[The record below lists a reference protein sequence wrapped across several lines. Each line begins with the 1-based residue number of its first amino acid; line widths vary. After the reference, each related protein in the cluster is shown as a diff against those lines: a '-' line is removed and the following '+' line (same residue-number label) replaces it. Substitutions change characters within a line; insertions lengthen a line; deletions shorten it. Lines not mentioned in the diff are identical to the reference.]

1 MSYIPEEVTIQN
13 QLTDVR
19 INEWLSEEFLK
30 PKWWALI
37 LIVLI
42 LFVVWF
48 KMIDKSRIREICL
61 FTVLLTIIFMGIDE
75 YGEELVLWDYPID
88 IIPLFPPL
96 SSINL
101 ISIPLIYSQIYQ
113 HFKQKKFIYAVLI
126 SSAVIC
132 FVAEPLL
139 TFLGYY
145 DLINWHYY
153 ESYPIYVVVTLCTK
167 GIVQKIM
174 YISNKSS
181 CIRNAG

>member
-75 YGEELVLWDYPID
+75 YGEELVL
-88 IIPLFPPL
+88 
-96 SSINL
+96 
-101 ISIPLIYSQIYQ
+101 
-113 HFKQKKFIYAVLI
+113 
-126 SSAVIC
+126 
-132 FVAEPLL
+132 
-139 TFLGYY
+139 
-145 DLINWHYY
+145 
-153 ESYPIYVVVTLCTK
+153 
-167 GIVQKIM
+167 
-174 YISNKSS
+174 
-181 CIRNAG
+181 

>member
-37 LIVLI
+37 LIVNRTVNRQISLI
-42 LFVVWF
+42 L
-48 KMIDKSRIREICL
+48 DLS
-61 FTVLLTIIFMGIDE
+61 IIFMGIDE

-139 TFLGYY
+139 TFFGYY